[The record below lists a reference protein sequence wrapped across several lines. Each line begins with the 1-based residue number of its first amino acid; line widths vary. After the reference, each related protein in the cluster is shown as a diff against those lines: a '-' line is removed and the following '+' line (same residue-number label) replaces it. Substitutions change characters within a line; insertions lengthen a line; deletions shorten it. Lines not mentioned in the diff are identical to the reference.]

1 MFGQITSRFY
11 ENINSNK
18 ITLNLLQDDM
28 KDYNKNDEYDDILTK
43 RGKIK
48 NKSKIEYFKNYITLM
63 S

>member
-28 KDYNKNDEYDDILTK
+28 KDYNKNDEYDDILTN
-43 RGKIK
+43 R
-48 NKSKIEYFKNYITLM
+48 Y
-63 S
+63 